1 MTNIKIDVRRDGI
14 ESGYVEASFDKA
26 KAELEEEKFS
36 IITPEQFAQHRI
48 AEGAN
53 HSVSLNGAYTSMGSL
68 MVPKRGRF
76 LVVQSL
82 VMQNPSKATEAHR
95 TGNEFYVSD
104 NDAEKSLASGSV
116 AIPYAQSAVPFER
129 FADDPITAF
138 VFGKTAGEYGA
149 FLKES
154 LREVEVAEMSLWFND
169 QEYIDSQKKPF
180 ANHLWLR
187 RLDGVG
193 RSELRGGNG
202 GLNYYYGVRGVRESA
217 EGTHENFEAYTSV
230 QLKRIEDALKELGFS
245 GATKGLLE
253 KLRNK

>member
-82 VMQNPSKATEAHR
+82 VMQNPSKAIEAHR
-95 TGNEFYVSD
+95 IGNEFYVSD

-154 LREVEVAEMSLWFND
+154 LREVEVAEMPLWFND

-180 ANHLWLR
+180 ANHLWLHR
-187 RLDGVG
+187 LGCGGGSELDG
-193 RSELRGGNG
+193 
-202 GLNYYYGVRGVRESA
+202 YGDLDYFRVRGVRESA

>member
-1 MTNIKIDVRRDGI
+1 MADIEIDVRRNGV
-14 ESGYVEASFDKA
+14 ESACVEAPFDKA

-53 HSVSLNGAYTSMGSL
+53 HSVSINGAYTSMGSL

-154 LREVEVAEMSLWFND
+154 LREVEVAEMPLWFND

-180 ANHLWLR
+180 ANHLWLH
-187 RLDGVG
+187 RLGSGG
-193 RSELRGGNG
+193 RSELGGDGDFNGNG
-202 GLNYYYGVRGVRESA
+202 RVRGVRESA

-253 KLRNK
+253 KLRIK